1 VLAYRAGDGAN
12 QAGGYTD
19 TTGYQ
24 PVNTPYEVLDADRW
38 QPLRLLSGAV
48 QAFATPTGTE

>member
-12 QAGGYTD
+12 QAAGYAD

-24 PVNTPYEVLDADRW
+24 PVNTPDELLDADR
-38 QPLRLLSGAV
+38 
-48 QAFATPTGTE
+48 